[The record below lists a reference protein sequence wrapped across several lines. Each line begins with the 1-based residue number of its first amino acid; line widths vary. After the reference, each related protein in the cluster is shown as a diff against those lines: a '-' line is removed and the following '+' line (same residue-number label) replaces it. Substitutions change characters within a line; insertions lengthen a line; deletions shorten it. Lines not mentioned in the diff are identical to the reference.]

1 MNSKTYNTQLI
12 SILNHIFYNDFIKI
26 LVECGGNIPNNLNAS
41 IENQEKILV
50 LILNLLCS
58 FLPEI
63 VDISILSSLSLRPQS
78 SVTSS
83 LELIYKII
91 KSIINAFLK

>member
-58 FLPEI
+58 FFFIRNSCHIHFTFAFINSTIICDI
-63 VDISILSSLSLRPQS
+63 VIGTYI
-78 SVTSS
+78 
-83 LELIYKII
+83 
-91 KSIINAFLK
+91 

>member
-26 LVECGGNIPNNLNAS
+26 LVECGGNIPNNLNVS

-50 LILNLLCS
+50 LILNLLFFCFFTRNS
-58 FLPEI
+58 
-63 VDISILSSLSLRPQS
+63 
-78 SVTSS
+78 
-83 LELIYKII
+83 
-91 KSIINAFLK
+91 

>member
-12 SILNHIFYNDFIKI
+12 SILNHIFYNNLIII

-58 FLPEI
+58 FFY
-63 VDISILSSLSLRPQS
+63 Q
-78 SVTSS
+78 
-83 LELIYKII
+83 K
-91 KSIINAFLK
+91 

>member
-50 LILNLLCS
+50 LILNLLFLF

-63 VDISILSSLSLRPQS
+63 VDISIFSSHSLAPQS
-78 SVTSS
+78 SATSS
-83 LELIYKII
+83 LTPI
-91 KSIINAFLK
+91 